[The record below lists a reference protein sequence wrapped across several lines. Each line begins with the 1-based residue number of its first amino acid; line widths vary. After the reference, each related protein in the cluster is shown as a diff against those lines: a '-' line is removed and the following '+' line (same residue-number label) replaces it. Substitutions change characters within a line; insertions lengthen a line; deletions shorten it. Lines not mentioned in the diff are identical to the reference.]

1 MIALSVNTLLRADKW
16 VGRRAGG
23 RVIGPGRPDDRG
35 DGHVHVPCVHT
46 HGGRAGWVA
55 RCTDKQATCAH
66 SNQIG
71 HSLGQIFPTETPHPA
86 PLTPHPVPGILCFT
100 HAPRTPHPT
109 PSTLY
114 HIGLRR
120 PRTPDTQRRGSVAK
134 ALQRRGARHGN
145 FQAPPPFFSPPHR
158 ISVPA
163 CVLYYKNKNRCF
175 PTQFSPPHRNMLY
188 ALLVHG
194 PQETQFL
201 GLSQVFQVFFKM
213 YQATHF
219 QDPPI

>member
-46 HGGRAGWVA
+46 HGGRASWVA

-86 PLTPHPVPGILCFT
+86 PLTPHPAPGILCFT
-100 HAPRTPHPT
+100 HAPRTPHPA
-109 PSTLY
+109 PYSLY
-114 HIGLRR
+114 PLPYRVPG
-120 PRTPDTQRRGSVAK
+120 TPDTGHYDE
-134 ALQRRGARHGN
+134 ALWRRRGAQQRELLLLLFFPGT
-145 FQAPPPFFSPPHR
+145 PPLFFHPHR

-163 CVLYYKNKNRCF
+163 CVLYYIKLRERS
-175 PTQFSPPHRNMLY
+175 FSPHECVVPASPHT
-188 ALLVHG
+188 
-194 PQETQFL
+194 P
-201 GLSQVFQVFFKM
+201 
-213 YQATHF
+213 
-219 QDPPI
+219 

>member
-23 RVIGPGRPDDRG
+23 RVIGPGRPDGRG

-86 PLTPHPVPGILCFT
+86 PLTPHPAPGILCFT

-114 HIGLRR
+114 PIGFRG
-120 PRTPDTQRRGSVAK
+120 PRTLDTTTRLCGEGEGHSS
-134 ALQRRGARHGN
+134 GN
-145 FQAPPPFFSPPHR
+145 FFLLLFFSRHPP
-158 ISVPA
+158 V
-163 CVLYYKNKNRCF
+163 
-175 PTQFSPPHRNMLY
+175 RNPIREH
-188 ALLVHG
+188 AL
-194 PQETQFL
+194 
-201 GLSQVFQVFFKM
+201 M
-213 YQATHF
+213 
-219 QDPPI
+219 